1 MCKGQKTM
9 DVNELITFLDRY
21 PLISACFS
29 HYIRWLTDHP
39 SIEVQDNDL
48 IFALQKGDREG
59 MERIETLLSSARE
72 TLALTEMEFRNIFG
86 FSNDLLTVDPEK
98 VHDILAEPILVVAL
112 AEHGFLK
119 IRKLPRFIKQA
130 RQRTP
135 VADFVAER
143 AGKKYAIEL
152 KTIRKEN
159 NPKPQPGK
167 PIGNALIPNWWCEM
181 FRNNI
186 IIKIEDK
193 GRKVLSQLANT
204 KSQLGCD
211 STMLALYSRRL
222 GPSTLMDPEDYQ
234 TELATIKATYEEID
248 YIFFIN
254 YFGEVVVYPPLST

>member
-1 MCKGQKTM
+1 MCKGQKAM
-9 DVNELITFLDRY
+9 DINELITFLDRY

-29 HYIRWLTDHP
+29 HYIRWLADQP
-39 SIEVQDNDL
+39 LIEVQENDL
-48 IFALQKGDREG
+48 ISALQKGDKKGLEG
-59 MERIETLLSSARE
+59 IETLLSRARE
-72 TLALTEMEFRNIFG
+72 TLALTVTEFRNIFG

-98 VHDILAEPILVVAL
+98 VHDVLAEPILVVHL
-112 AEHGFLK
+112 AEHGFRK
-119 IRKLPRFIKQA
+119 IRKVT
-130 RQRTP
+130 RQHTP

-143 AGKKYAIEL
+143 TGRKYAIEL
-152 KTIRKEN
+152 KTIRMEN

-167 PIGNALIPNWWCEM
+167 FIGNALIPYWWGEM

-186 IIKIEDK
+186 ITKIEDK

-222 GPSTLMDPEDYQ
+222 SPSTLMDPEDYQ
-234 TELATIKATYEEID
+234 TELDTIKATYEEID

-254 YFGEVVVYPPLST
+254 YSGEVVVYPPLSA

>member
-1 MCKGQKTM
+1 MCKGQKAM
-9 DVNELITFLDRY
+9 DINELITFLDRY

-29 HYIRWLTDHP
+29 HYIRWLADQP
-39 SIEVQDNDL
+39 LIEVQENDL
-48 IFALQKGDREG
+48 ISALQKGDKKGLEG
-59 MERIETLLSSARE
+59 IETLLSRARE
-72 TLALTEMEFRNIFG
+72 TLALTVTEFRNIFG

-98 VHDILAEPILVVAL
+98 VHDVLAEPILVVHL
-112 AEHGFLK
+112 AEHGFRK
-119 IRKLPRFIKQA
+119 IRKVPRQH
-130 RQRTP
+130 TP

-143 AGKKYAIEL
+143 TGRKYAIEL
-152 KTIRKEN
+152 KTIRMEN

-167 PIGNALIPNWWCEM
+167 FIGNALIPYWWGEM

-186 IIKIEDK
+186 ITKIEDK

-222 GPSTLMDPEDYQ
+222 SPSTLMDPEDYQ
-234 TELATIKATYEEID
+234 TELDTIKATYEEID

-254 YFGEVVVYPPLST
+254 YSGEVVVYPPLSA

>member
-29 HYIRWLTDHP
+29 HYIRWLADQP
-39 SIEVQDNDL
+39 SIEMQDNDL
-48 IFALQKGDREG
+48 LSALQKGDKKGLEG
-59 MERIETLLSSARE
+59 IETLLSRARE
-72 TLALTEMEFRNIFG
+72 TLALTETEFRNIFG

-143 AGKKYAIEL
+143 AEKKYAIEL

-186 IIKIEDK
+186 ITKIEDK

-222 GPSTLMDPEDYQ
+222 SPSTLMDPEDYQ

-254 YFGEVVVYPPLST
+254 YFGEVVVYPPLSI

>member
-1 MCKGQKTM
+1 MCKGQKAM
-9 DVNELITFLDRY
+9 DINELITFLDRY

-29 HYIRWLTDHP
+29 HYIRWLADQP
-39 SIEVQDNDL
+39 LIEVQENDL
-48 IFALQKGDREG
+48 ISALQKGDKKGLEG
-59 MERIETLLSSARE
+59 IETLLSRARE
-72 TLALTEMEFRNIFG
+72 TLALTVTEFRNIFG

-98 VHDILAEPILVVAL
+98 VHDVLAEPILVVHL
-112 AEHGFLK
+112 AEHGFRK
-119 IRKLPRFIKQA
+119 IRKVPRQH
-130 RQRTP
+130 TP

-143 AGKKYAIEL
+143 TGRKYAIEL
-152 KTIRKEN
+152 KTIRMEN

-167 PIGNALIPNWWCEM
+167 FIGNALIPYWWGEM

-186 IIKIEDK
+186 ITKIEDK

-222 GPSTLMDPEDYQ
+222 SPSTLMDPEDYQ
-234 TELATIKATYEEID
+234 TELDTIKATYEEID

-254 YFGEVVVYPPLST
+254 YSGEVVVYPPFSA

>member
-1 MCKGQKTM
+1 MCKGQKAM
-9 DVNELITFLDRY
+9 DINELITFLDRY

-29 HYIRWLTDHP
+29 HYIRWLADQP
-39 SIEVQDNDL
+39 LIEVQENDL
-48 IFALQKGDREG
+48 ISALQKGDKKGLEG
-59 MERIETLLSSARE
+59 IETLLSRARE
-72 TLALTEMEFRNIFG
+72 TLALTVTEFRNIFG

-98 VHDILAEPILVVAL
+98 VHDVLAEPVLVVHL
-112 AEHGFLK
+112 AEHGFRK
-119 IRKLPRFIKQA
+119 IRKVPRQH
-130 RQRTP
+130 TP

-143 AGKKYAIEL
+143 TGRKYAIEL
-152 KTIRKEN
+152 KTIRMEN

-167 PIGNALIPNWWCEM
+167 FIGNALIPYWWGEM

-186 IIKIEDK
+186 ITKIEDK

-222 GPSTLMDPEDYQ
+222 SPSTLMDPEDYQ
-234 TELATIKATYEEID
+234 TELDTIKATYEEID

-254 YFGEVVVYPPLST
+254 YSGEVVVYPPLSA

>member
-1 MCKGQKTM
+1 M
-9 DVNELITFLDRY
+9 DINELITFLDRY

-29 HYIRWLTDHP
+29 HYIRWLADQP
-39 SIEVQDNDL
+39 LIEVQENDL
-48 IFALQKGDREG
+48 ISALQKGDKKGLEG
-59 MERIETLLSSARE
+59 IETLLSRARE
-72 TLALTEMEFRNIFG
+72 TLALTVTEFRNIFG

-98 VHDILAEPILVVAL
+98 VHDVLAEPILVVHL
-112 AEHGFLK
+112 AEHGFRK
-119 IRKLPRFIKQA
+119 IRKVT
-130 RQRTP
+130 RQHTP

-143 AGKKYAIEL
+143 TGRKYAIEL
-152 KTIRKEN
+152 KTIRMEN

-167 PIGNALIPNWWCEM
+167 FIGNALIPYWWGEM

-186 IIKIEDK
+186 ITKIEDK

-222 GPSTLMDPEDYQ
+222 SPSTLMDPEDYQ
-234 TELATIKATYEEID
+234 TELDTIKATYEEID

-254 YFGEVVVYPPLST
+254 YSGEVVVYPPLSA